1 MRVSGGC
8 RTATRRLPAFKR
20 RHLQVGYYSHKSL
33 DHLLS
38 MKTPRFDQ
46 LAMSDHLT
54 GFSPAC
60 CVCTPSNCMI
70 TNLEASAR
78 VIR

>member
-20 RHLQVGYYSHKSL
+20 RHLQVGYYNHKSL

-46 LAMSDHLT
+46 LAMSDHIT
-54 GFSPAC
+54 GDSPAC
-60 CVCTPSNCMI
+60 CVRTPNTSMI
-70 TNLEASAR
+70 TNLAAGAR
-78 VIR
+78 GI